1 MTDNGNL
8 MELTDAVQHMKDM
21 RISKSKFMEMFAEED
36 AAKTNGKING
46 KKHPRGAWVQEE
58 TTELT
63 INTMFWDGPICLWR
77 IAKERCRDLQN
88 IFLFNV
94 SIFLQRKY
102 PENWEKALEWV
113 NYNVLQ
119 PVGDRD
125 KLHDMIARRLGHDYE
140 YECKKE
146 PLHSICHSHACCRM
160 PFGVGRGNGS
170 DVDFHEMGMT
180 IIDRKEQLFIISGG
194 GVRMTLEAPE
204 IMNFNTFRIKCVSYG
219 IVPPRL
225 MDRKEWDAI
234 VQKNI
239 ANATHVQPSPAMQS
253 NSYETGLLRR
263 WLAVRIPTFM
273 RQGEKDTDRARLDEK
288 QERIYFKWAGDGGLG
303 DYCRSAQCHP
313 TDYEKMS
320 RFLESECEH
329 HKQELGSGVRG
340 WRRYT
345 YSITLDKFDEETVE
359 RWLAAG
365 KEVDSVNKEDGT

>member
-8 MELTDAVQHMKDM
+8 MELADAVTHMKDM
-21 RISKSKFMEMFAEED
+21 RISRSKFMEMFAAED
-36 AAKTNGKING
+36 AARTNGKANG

-58 TTELT
+58 TTQVT
-63 INTMFWDGPICLWR
+63 INTMFWDGPICLWH
-77 IAKERCRDLQN
+77 IAQHRCRDLQN

-125 KLHDMIARRLGHDYE
+125 KLHDMITRRFEHEYE
-140 YECKKE
+140 YECQKE
-146 PLHSICHSHACCRM
+146 PLHSICHAQACCRM
-160 PFGVGRGNGS
+160 PYGVGRGNGS

-194 GVRMTLEAPE
+194 DIRMTLEASE

-219 IVPPRL
+219 ISPPRL
-225 MDRKEWDAI
+225 MSRAEWDAI

-253 NSYETGLLRR
+253 NLYEIELLRR
-263 WLAVRIPTFM
+263 WLDVRIPTFM
-273 RQGEKDTDRARLDEK
+273 RKGEQSIDKARLNVD
-288 QERIYFKWAGDGGLG
+288 QARIYFKWQGSGGLS
-303 DYCRSAQCHP
+303 DHCRSQHCHP
-313 TDYEKMS
+313 NDHEKIA
-320 RFLESECEH
+320 RFLQSDCIH
-329 HKQELGSGVRG
+329 HKQEAGNGIAGWWRG
-340 WRRYT
+340 T
-345 YSITLDKFDEETVE
+345 FSISLDKFDEETVE
-359 RWLAAG
+359 QWLAAG
-365 KEVDSVNKEDGT
+365 KEDGT